1 MTPLSNILSH
11 RSDTHSF
18 SETLER
24 VEQEAREAVG
34 QMTERAPAHIP
45 APAPAIELAQIKQ
58 ALLDMRQQ
66 IDIIVS
72 ALDDSPSQK
81 EPVYTLPA
89 PEPRSEVYTPPTPPQ
104 QNIPHYTPRPYSPP
118 RAPSA
123 WSTQSPSPM
132 SKVVEGTFTGQQM
145 IGADGQAYDVP
156 PNYAS
161 KSKMVEGDVLKLT
174 ITSEG
179 KHYYKQIA
187 PRERKR
193 LVGELAQDPQG
204 NWVVIAERTP
214 YRILTAS
221 VTFHRA
227 RQGDQVVILVPEG
240 LQASWGAVDTCLK

>member
-1 MTPLSNILSH
+1 MTPLSNIISQ
-11 RSDTHSF
+11 RSDTLSF

-24 VEQEAREAVG
+24 VEQEARETVG
-34 QMTERAPAHIP
+34 HMAEHLGHATSSAPQTSV
-45 APAPAIELAQIKQ
+45 ELSQIKQ

-66 IDIIVS
+66 IDMIVT
-72 ALDDSPSQK
+72 ALDESLAP
-81 EPVYTLPA
+81 PA
-89 PEPRSEVYTPPTPPQ
+89 PIQPMPAEKAHYMASPPPSPV
-104 QNIPHYTPRPYSPP
+104 PHYTPRPYSPP

-123 WSTQSPSPM
+123 WSTSSSTSASM
-132 SKVVEGTFTGQQM
+132 IVEGTFNGQQM
-145 IGADGQAYDVP
+145 LGADGKSYDVP

-179 KHYYKQIA
+179 KYYYKQIA

-193 LVGELAQDPQG
+193 LVGELMQDPQG
-204 NWVVIAERTP
+204 NWVVIAEHTP

-221 VTFHRA
+221 VTFNRA

-240 LQASWGAVDTCLK
+240 LSASWGAVDMFLK

>member
-11 RSDTHSF
+11 RSDTFSF

-24 VEQEAREAVG
+24 VEQEARETIEHSHPQQTHEAQPVV
-34 QMTERAPAHIP
+34 PP
-45 APAPAIELAQIKQ
+45 APVELAQIRQ

-66 IDIIVS
+66 LDMIVS
-72 ALDDSPSQK
+72 ALDESA
-81 EPVYTLPA
+81 PA
-89 PEPRSEVYTPPTPPQ
+89 PVASSPLPTQAVEIAPPRDTPP
-104 QNIPHYTPRPYSPP
+104 PHYTPRPSTPP
-118 RAPSA
+118 PVSSA
-123 WSTQSPSPM
+123 WSMTQSASA
-132 SKVVEGTFTGQQM
+132 SRIVEGTFNGQQM
-145 IGADGQAYDVP
+145 LGADGTLYEVP

-204 NWVVIAERTP
+204 NWVVIAQRTP

-240 LQASWGAVDTCLK
+240 LNASWGAVDMFLK